1 MSIHGTAGSKFFSG
15 AGLGH
20 RGPVQAMPV
29 VAMVLVV
36 LLLGVF
42 LWLLHRSE
50 REEET
55 LTLIKDILWVE
66 QNLHFQLTSD
76 EDKLE
81 QLAETLGREDSD
93 SARFA
98 AMVRYVVST
107 NPAIQRVVRLDAQ
120 GRPLLSEPPVEDDP
134 SQDDAFGPSPRADAF
149 LIAQSSGRRA
159 YSAPYRLEGTD
170 SAFEIVIPV
179 FKGQEFA
186 GALAGVLS
194 IDAML
199 THHVPWW
206 FAQRYQ
212 LEVVDPYGAV
222 LGAKSRIDVPEPRRS
237 HTVAFDPPGH
247 GLMLVATLHQTGG
260 NVGRNIL
267 VAAIFA
273 LTASALW
280 SLWAVRR
287 HIDRRIRAE
296 EALRAEHAFRKAME
310 DSLTVGMR
318 ARDLEGRII
327 YVNPAF
333 CRMVGWS
340 AEELVGSGPVMP
352 YWLPEDR
359 EHTEEVFRAVLAGN
373 APPNGFELQFR
384 RSNGERFDA
393 LIYEAPLIDAR
404 GRHTGWMGSVL
415 DITERKRAEELARRQ
430 QERLQHTAR
439 LITMGEMASTLAHEL
454 NQPLSAIASYCTG
467 CLNRLRAGSIQPDE
481 LATALDKLSAQARRA
496 GQIIRRIHDFVRK
509 SEPNVAPCSLVGVVE
524 DCVALMEADA
534 RQLGVRLVLESD
546 GAIPAVAGD
555 RILLQQVVTNLMRNG
570 IEAMAGSR
578 PEERVLSMSVHAG
591 DGAVITRIRDRGC
604 GISPENAEKLFSP
617 FFTTKTEGMGM
628 GLNICRSIIEHH
640 QGRLWFEPAPEEAA
654 QDAGAGGTAFVFSLP
669 ADGNARGA
677 VGS

>member
-1 MSIHGTAGSKFFSG
+1 MSTNVTGTNADWRGG
-15 AGLGH
+15 IRGGI
-20 RGPVQAMPV
+20 RGGGGPVQAMPI

-42 LWLLHRSE
+42 LWLLQRSE
-50 REEET
+50 QEEEA
-55 LTLIKDILWVE
+55 LTLIKDVLWVE

-76 EDKLE
+76 EEKL
-81 QLAETLGREDSD
+81 QHLAETLGREDSD
-93 SARFA
+93 PARFA

-120 GRPLLSEPPVEDDP
+120 GRPLLSEPPIEDDP
-134 SQDDAFGPSPRADAF
+134 AQDDAFGPSPRADAF

-159 YSAPYRLEGTD
+159 YSAPYRLDGAD

-179 FKGQEFA
+179 FRGQAFV

-194 IDAML
+194 IDTMM

-222 LGAKSRIDVPEPRRS
+222 LGAKSHIEVPKPRRS

-247 GLMLVATLHQTGG
+247 GLMLVATLHQSGG

-280 SLWAVRR
+280 SLWALRR

-318 ARDLEGRII
+318 ARDLDGRII

-373 APPNGFELQFR
+373 APPDGFELRFR
-384 RSNGERFDA
+384 RANGERFDA

-415 DITERKRAEELARRQ
+415 DITERKRADALARQQ
-430 QERLQHTAR
+430 QERLQQTAR

-481 LATALDKLSAQARRA
+481 LEAALDKLSAQARRA
-496 GQIIRRIHDFVRK
+496 GQIIRRVHDFVRK
-509 SEPNVAPCSLVGVVE
+509 SEPNVAPCCLQGVVE

-534 RQLGVRLVLESD
+534 RQQGVRLVLEAD
-546 GAIPAVAGD
+546 GGLPAVAGD
-555 RILLQQVVTNLMRNG
+555 RILLQQVVINLMRNG
-570 IEAMAGSR
+570 IEAMASSR
-578 PEERVLSMSVHAG
+578 PERRILSMSIQAG
-591 DGAVITRIRDRGC
+591 DGQAGDAAVFTRIRDHGC

-640 QGRLWFEPAPEEAA
+640 QGRLWFEPA
-654 QDAGAGGTAFVFSLP
+654 AGGGTVFVFTLP
-669 ADGNARGA
+669 AA
-677 VGS
+677 GS